1 VHWSLSRGYRHGT
14 APSGKN
20 PEGLL
25 DTFGNWDI
33 LAGDLE
39 NPMND
44 KKVDQPIKPDLF
56 NHLVELAALELT
68 DEEAEYLRQELN
80 NQLRAIEELEAIPL
94 GDETPITSHGV
105 PYSTQITPEARPDEW
120 IACPNPDEI
129 IAQAPFVRNG
139 YVIVPDIPH
148 TELE

>member
-1 VHWSLSRGYRHGT
+1 MSDQ
-14 APSGKN
+14 K
-20 PEGLL
+20 
-25 DTFGNWDI
+25 I
-33 LAGDLE
+33 
-39 NPMND
+39 
-44 KKVDQPIKPDLF
+44 DQPITPDLF

-68 DEEAEYLRQELN
+68 GEEAEYLRRELN
-80 NQLRAIEELEAIPL
+80 NQLKAIEELEAIPL

-105 PYSTQITPEARPDEW
+105 PYSPQITPEARSDEW

-129 IAQAPFVRNG
+129 IAQAPEVKNG